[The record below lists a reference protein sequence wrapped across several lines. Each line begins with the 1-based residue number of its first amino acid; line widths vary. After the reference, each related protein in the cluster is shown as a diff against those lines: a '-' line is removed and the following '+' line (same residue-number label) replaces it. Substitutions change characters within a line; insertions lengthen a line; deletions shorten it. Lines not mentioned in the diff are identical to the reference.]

1 MIQAKQVK
9 ECCLLT
15 VIKDTLLQLLFAL
28 MPSVVYSIYYRNL
41 TVNYSRSFII
51 VICSLCLILSMTFA
65 SSVQPGLIFDI
76 RYVIMFFGIL
86 FGGLTTGWILL
97 VEFLIYRLY
106 IGGSG
111 VIDAIIILVITFPLS
126 VMLASVY
133 QRTRHRLWIVFT
145 AGISF
150 SVIPLTVLYITKPD
164 YIMNQLLFNIL
175 AMPVQNSLGIWLL
188 ITMFNKS
195 VTDKE
200 LSLKYIQNE
209 KAEAV
214 NHVAA
219 SLAHE
224 VRNPLTTVLG
234 FLQLMKSGTFS
245 PEKTNRFLEISM
257 EEIRR
262 TEQILSDYLSISK
275 PAASIQQRLELISQ
289 MQAVVEVMTSYANMN
304 NVALHIRCPQ
314 TPIFI
319 SGSTAELKQLLVNF
333 IKNAIEASK
342 DVTKGTVEISI
353 REEPPHVIIR
363 IEDNGIG
370 MTEEQLNRLGSI
382 YYSTKMN
389 GTGLGL
395 TFSYQAIRAMNGS
408 VSVSSEP
415 LSGTTFVIRL
425 PIARG

>member
-1 MIQAKQVK
+1 
-9 ECCLLT
+9 
-15 VIKDTLLQLLFAL
+15 

-353 REEPPHVIIR
+353 REEPPHVVIR

>member
-1 MIQAKQVK
+1 M
-9 ECCLLT
+9 
-15 VIKDTLLQLLFAL
+15 IKDTLLQLLFAL

-65 SSVQPGLIFDI
+65 SSVQAGLIFDI

-175 AMPVQNSLGIWLL
+175 AIPVQNSLGIWLL
-188 ITMFNKS
+188 ITLFNKS

-200 LSLKYIQNE
+200 LSLRYVQNE

-275 PAASIQQRLELISQ
+275 PAASIRQRLELISQ

-304 NVALHIRCPQ
+304 NVALRIRCPQ

-353 REEPPHVIIR
+353 REEPPHVVIQ

-425 PIARG
+425 PIAGG

>member
-1 MIQAKQVK
+1 M
-9 ECCLLT
+9 
-15 VIKDTLLQLLFAL
+15 IKDTLLQLLFAL

-51 VICSLCLILSMTFA
+51 VICSLCLVLSMTFA
-65 SSVQPGLIFDI
+65 SSAQAGLIFDI

-175 AMPVQNSLGIWLL
+175 AIPVQNSLGIWLL
-188 ITMFNKS
+188 ITLFNKS

-200 LSLKYIQNE
+200 LSLRYVQNE

-275 PAASIQQRLELISQ
+275 PAASIRQRLELISQ

-304 NVALHIRCPQ
+304 NVALRIRCPQ

-353 REEPPHVIIR
+353 REEPPHVVIQ

-425 PIARG
+425 PIAGG

>member
-1 MIQAKQVK
+1 M
-9 ECCLLT
+9 T

-65 SSVQPGLIFDI
+65 SSVQAGLIFDI

-175 AMPVQNSLGIWLL
+175 AIPVQNSLGIWLL
-188 ITMFNKS
+188 ITLFNKS

-200 LSLKYIQNE
+200 LSLRYVQNE

-275 PAASIQQRLELISQ
+275 PAASIRQRLELISQ

-304 NVALHIRCPQ
+304 NVALRIRCPQ

-353 REEPPHVIIR
+353 REEPPHVVIQ

-425 PIARG
+425 PIAGG